1 MNGFSKLAVTVVAVL
16 GISACGSDSD
26 SKDYTYL
33 QAVHAS
39 PDAPRANVLLNGN
52 EALSD
57 LDYGSGSG
65 YVRLEEGTY
74 DVAAD
79 VQLPGGQ
86 TAEVINAPLYLDDDI
101 LYTAFVVGS
110 AADGSVEPLIVT
122 RSEDSMANNQSL
134 DVQVVHAATGVTQVN
149 VFVTTPD
156 ADLTNENP
164 VATLAYTQFTNVLNI
179 PDGEYQIRLT
189 DSSDA
194 ANTPV
199 FDSGPLTLAPNSNL
213 TVAAINKGGSVSESP
228 VKLLVLD
235 GEGSTIVQNVSNDSM
250 RDFPS
255 AESDV
260 RVGHLVN
267 GAPNVDVSL
276 DGTTVLSDVA
286 FKTISTYQTLAS
298 DSYQVQVDAQGIA
311 TPIISADLAFA
322 PGNSYSVYAI
332 GLVSDIEA
340 LVVEDNRRSIAT
352 SAVLNVTHAAANP
365 AAATV
370 DVYLTQSQDI
380 SSIDPAIA
388 NFAYKDS
395 VQNIYVAAGDYYV
408 TVTAPGDKT
417 PVIGPAPLPTL
428 ENGMVYQAIAIDDNG
443 GFNLLVN
450 DITN

>member
-74 DVAAD
+74 DVAVD

-179 PDGEYQIRLT
+179 PDGEYRIRLT

-194 ANTPV
+194 TNTPV

-235 GEGSTIVQNVSNDSM
+235 GEGSTIVQNVSNDSKLG
-250 RDFPS
+250 FPS

-311 TPIISADLAFA
+311 TPIISADLAFD

-365 AAATV
+365 AAASV
-370 DVYLTQSQDI
+370 DVYLTPSQDI
-380 SSIDPAIA
+380 SSSDPAIA

-417 PVIGPAPLPTL
+417 PVIGPAPLPPL
-428 ENGMVYQAIAIDDNG
+428 EDGMVYQAIAIDDNG

>member
-74 DVAAD
+74 DVAVD

>member
-1 MNGFSKLAVTVVAVL
+1 MNGLSKLAVTLVAVF

-52 EALSD
+52 EALSG
-57 LDYGSGSG
+57 LDYGAGSG

-74 DVAAD
+74 DVAVN
-79 VQLPGGQ
+79 VQLPGGE

-122 RSEDSMANNQSL
+122 RSEDSMATSQSL
-134 DVQVVHAATGVTQVN
+134 DVQVVHAATGVSQVN

-156 ADLTNENP
+156 ANLANEAP

-179 PDGEYQIRLT
+179 PDGEYRIRLT

-194 ANTPV
+194 TNTPV

-213 TVAAINKGGSVSESP
+213 TVAAINKGGSVSGSP

-235 GEGSTIVQNVSNDSM
+235 GESSTIVQNVSKDSM
-250 RDFPS
+250 TGSLTAAS
-255 AESDV
+255 AV

-311 TPIISADLAFA
+311 TPIISADLAFT

-370 DVYLTQSQDI
+370 DVYLTTSQDI
-380 SSIDPAIA
+380 SSSDPAIA

-395 VQNIYVAAGDYYV
+395 VQNIYVATGDYYV

-417 PVIGPAPLPTL
+417 PVIGPALLPML
-428 ENGMVYQAIAIDDNG
+428 ENGMVYQAIAIDDNDN
-443 GFNLLVN
+443 FNLLVN

>member
-74 DVAAD
+74 DVAVD
-79 VQLPGGQ
+79 VQLLGGQ

>member
-74 DVAAD
+74 DVAVD

-276 DGTTVLSDVA
+276 DGTTVLSDVS

>member
-74 DVAAD
+74 DVAVD

-370 DVYLTQSQDI
+370 DVYLSQSQDI